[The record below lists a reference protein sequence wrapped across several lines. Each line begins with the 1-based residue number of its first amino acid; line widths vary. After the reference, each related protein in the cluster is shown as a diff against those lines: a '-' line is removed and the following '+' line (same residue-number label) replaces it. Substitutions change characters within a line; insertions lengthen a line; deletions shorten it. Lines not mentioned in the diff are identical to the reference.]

1 MDIDKLKENWGSLNE
16 RLEQN
21 EILNKRIIQEMI
33 KNRANSAQSRL
44 FRYDL
49 LGLIVI
55 GIFSILLPFIW
66 KNTLMTFPSFLLLE
80 SAMVLYLGMESWK
93 MSCLLRFNTETK
105 NIYELNRLML
115 RYRWIVKWNYTYG
128 MLIAALV
135 VIGFFLFQGSNLLL
149 DAWRLWTMGGAFAV
163 GALFGFLQIRFQNKT
178 IAAIEQSLKELEEFR
193 E

>member
-16 RLEQN
+16 RLAQN

-44 FRYDL
+44 FRHDL

-55 GIFSILLPFIW
+55 AIFSALLPIIW
-66 KNTLMTFPSFLLLE
+66 LKTNLTFPSFLLLE
-80 SAMVLYLGMESWK
+80 GTMVLYLGIESWK

-128 MLIAALV
+128 ILIAAIV
-135 VIGFFLFQGSNLLL
+135 VIGFFLLQGSNIAL
-149 DAWRLWTMGGAFAV
+149 DAWRLWTV
-163 GALFGFLQIRFQNKT
+163 GAALLIGVVLGFIQVRFQNKT